1 MEKSLVLIKP
11 DAVQRGLAGEIIS
24 RLEKKGLKI
33 VAMKMLRMDG
43 ALAQRHYAVHTG
55 KAFFNDLVDFITSG
69 PVIAVVFQGRNAVE
83 VIRQVMVITSGPVIA
98 VVFQGRNAVE
108 VIRQVMG
115 ATDPAKASSGT
126 IRGDFGIDIGHN
138 LMHGSDSLDNASGE
152 IDLFFSAEEILSYDR
167 DLDNWIY

>member
-69 PVIAVVFQGRNAVE
+69 PVIAIVFQGK
-83 VIRQVMVITSGPVIA
+83 
-98 VVFQGRNAVE
+98 NAVE

>member
-24 RLEKKGLKI
+24 RLEKKGLSI
-33 VAMKMLRMDG
+33 VAMKMLHMDR
-43 ALAQRHYAVHTG
+43 ASAQRHYAVHTG
-55 KAFFNDLVDFITSG
+55 KAFFDDLVDFITSG
-69 PVIAVVFQGRNAVE
+69 PVIA
-83 VIRQVMVITSGPVIA
+83 I
-98 VVFQGRNAVE
+98 VFQGRNAVE

-115 ATDPAKASSGT
+115 GTDPAKASSGT

-138 LMHGSDSLDNASGE
+138 LVHGSDSLDNASGE